1 MESIPCK
8 WVWTNQYVRLSDRV
22 ILFAA
27 WKKFRASCKCWLF
40 QVYLACD
47 DYLGFD
53 WKSPIAVKLIMPGTL
68 TRNIFDKLASLMRYV
83 SCHYFFNDAGAK
95 YNWILIKGKVTL
107 FGPCFVLPV
116 HIGFLI
122 SCWYGTY

>member
-1 MESIPCK
+1 MLKYWWNPFRVSGSGP
-8 WVWTNQYVRLSDRV
+8 TNMYNSVTV

-27 WKKFRASCKCWLF
+27 WKKFCASCKCWLF

-53 WKSPIAVKLIMPGTL
+53 WKSPIAVKLIMLGTL

-95 YNWILIKGKVTL
+95 YNWILIKGKVTRYL
-107 FGPCFVLPV
+107 EILDHASSYRFVSV
-116 HIGFLI
+116 
-122 SCWYGTY
+122 Y